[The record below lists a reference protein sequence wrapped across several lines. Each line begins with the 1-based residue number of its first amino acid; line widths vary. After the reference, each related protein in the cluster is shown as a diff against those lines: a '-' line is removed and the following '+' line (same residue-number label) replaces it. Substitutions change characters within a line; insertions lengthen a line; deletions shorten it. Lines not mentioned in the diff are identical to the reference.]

1 MSNVIEARDEMI
13 EQLRYLEPGSD
24 NLVKQVQAIKTMSD
38 IDRDDRRLEF
48 ERDKEET
55 RKLEKSNEYQL
66 SEYDRQLRWIDLGI
80 KLIDVILNPGER
92 LLGRVMN
99 NKVKI
104 KRDIMGYQFEENGVI
119 GSTTYKNSQRDKYD

>member
-104 KRDIMGYQFEENGVI
+104 KRDIMGYQFEENNVI